1 MIDLKILN
9 IWPKEVLELLIK
21 QLGKMDLYDGGILKI
36 INGVDINAIRK
47 VTQLL

>member
-21 QLGKMDLYDGGILKI
+21 QLGKMDMYNGGIMKI
-36 INGVDINAIRK
+36 VNGTEVGVLVD
-47 VTQLL
+47 QLL